1 MITPESP
8 VPETDL
14 PESMLPPSTHAP
26 NVGGL
31 EMDEIE
37 PVEPWR
43 PLVVPAIIVVVGL
56 AIAWA
61 LFAHFGRSK
70 PDASATLIKQY
81 VYQVMVDSGE
91 SPQGPGMPGT
101 LPEQDETVV
110 MVQARITNISTE
122 PLTIF
127 DVVSDVKMPGQAT
140 GDQSSAALPGDI
152 DRFMQRFPE
161 LRAMSMAPLAR
172 HTVIPPGSSAEGLM
186 VFAYP
191 WTKAQWTQRKS
202 GQLIVSFQHGQS
214 VTVPLQ

>member
-14 PESMLPPSTHAP
+14 PEATLPASAHTP

-37 PVEPWR
+37 PTDPWR
-43 PLVVPAIIVVVGL
+43 PLVVPAIIVIVGL

-70 PDASATLIKQY
+70 PDASVTMLRQY
-81 VYQVMVDSGE
+81 AYQVLVDLGE
-91 SPQGPGMPGT
+91 SPQGPGMPGK
-101 LPEQDETVV
+101 LPEQDETVLL
-110 MVQARITNISTE
+110 VQARVTNISKD

-127 DVVSDVKMPGQAT
+127 DLVSDVKLPGQAS

-152 DRFMQRFPE
+152 DRFMERFPQ
-161 LRAMSMAPLAR
+161 LTSMKMAPLAR
-172 HTVIPPGSSAEGLM
+172 HTVIPAGGSAEGLM

-191 WTKAQWTQRKS
+191 WNKDQWTQHKN
-202 GQLIVSFQHGQS
+202 GNVIISFQHGR
-214 VTVPLQ
+214 TVLLPLQ

>member
-8 VPETDL
+8 LPETPL
-14 PESMLPPSTHAP
+14 SESSLSATAQTP

-37 PVEPWR
+37 PTDPWR

-70 PDASATLIKQY
+70 PDASATMLRQL
-81 VYQVMVDSGE
+81 VYPVQVDSGE
-91 SPQGPGMPGT
+91 SPQGQGMPGT
-101 LPEQDETVV
+101 VPEQNETVIL
-110 MVQARITNISTE
+110 VQARVTNISKQ

-127 DVVSDVKMPGQAT
+127 DLVSDVKLNGEAF
-140 GDQSSAALPGDI
+140 GSQSSAALPADV

-161 LRAMSMAPLAR
+161 LRSMNMAPLTR
-172 HTVIPPGSSAEGLM
+172 HTVIAPGGSAEGLM

-191 WTKAQWTQRKS
+191 WTKGQWSQHKG
-202 GQLIVSFQHGQS
+202 GQIIISFQNGRS
-214 VTVPLQ
+214 VMLPLQ

>member
-1 MITPESP
+1 MITPESSDR
-8 VPETDL
+8 ET
-14 PESMLPPSTHAP
+14 PQEESSLAPSAQTP
-26 NVGGL
+26 NVGAL

-37 PVEPWR
+37 PTEPWR

-61 LFAHFGRSK
+61 LFAIYGRTK
-70 PDASATLIKQY
+70 PDASATLLRQY
-81 VYQVMVDSGE
+81 VYQVQVDSGE

-110 MVQARITNISTE
+110 LVQARVTNISKD

-127 DVVSDVKMPGQAT
+127 DLVSDVKMPKQAT

-152 DRFMQRFPE
+152 DRFMQRFPQ
-161 LRAMSMAPLAR
+161 LTAMSMAPLTR
-172 HTVIPPGSSAEGLM
+172 HTVIPPGGSTEGLM

-202 GQLIVSFQHGQS
+202 GQVIISFQHGQS
-214 VTVPLQ
+214 VALPLQ

>member
-8 VPETDL
+8 LPET
-14 PESMLPPSTHAP
+14 PQEEPSLSPSARTP

-37 PVEPWR
+37 PTEPWR

-61 LFAHFGRSK
+61 LFAHFGRTK
-70 PDASATLIKQY
+70 PDASATLLRQY
-81 VYQVMVDSGE
+81 VYQVQVDSGE

-110 MVQARITNISTE
+110 LVQARVTNISKD

-127 DVVSDVKMPGQAT
+127 DLVSDVKMPRQST
-140 GDQSSAALPGDI
+140 GDQSSAALPEDI
-152 DRFMQRFPE
+152 DRFMQRFPQ
-161 LRAMSMAPLAR
+161 LTAMKMDPLTR
-172 HTVIPPGSSAEGLM
+172 HTVIPPGGSAQGLM

-191 WTKAQWTQRKS
+191 WNKAQWTQHKS
-202 GQLIVSFQHGQS
+202 GQIIISFQHGQS
-214 VTVPLQ
+214 VALPLQ

>member
-8 VPETDL
+8 LPETPL
-14 PESMLPPSTHAP
+14 TEPSLAATAQTP

-37 PVEPWR
+37 PTDPWR

-61 LFAHFGRSK
+61 LFAHFGQSK
-70 PDASATLIKQY
+70 PDASATMLHQL
-81 VYQVMVDSGE
+81 VYPVQVDSGE

-101 LPEQDETVV
+101 VPEQDETVV
-110 MVQARITNISTE
+110 LVQARVTNISKQ

-127 DVVSDVKMPGQAT
+127 DLVSEVKLPGQAT
-140 GDQSSAALPGDI
+140 GDQSSAALPEDI
-152 DRFMQRFPE
+152 DRFMQRFPQ
-161 LRAMSMAPLAR
+161 LISMSMAPLTR
-172 HTVIPPGSSAEGLM
+172 HTVIAPGGSAEGLM

-191 WTKAQWTQRKS
+191 WAKDKWSQHKDAQ
-202 GQLIVSFQHGQS
+202 IVISFQNGRS
-214 VTVPLQ
+214 VMLPLQ

>member
-1 MITPESP
+1 MITRESP
-8 VPETDL
+8 VPES
-14 PESMLPPSTHAP
+14 PQEESSLPPSARTP

-37 PVEPWR
+37 PAEPWR

-61 LFAHFGRSK
+61 LFAHFGRTK
-70 PDASATLIKQY
+70 PDASATLVRQY
-81 VYQVMVDSGE
+81 VYQVQVDSGE

-110 MVQARITNISTE
+110 LVQARVTNISKD

-127 DVVSDVKMPGQAT
+127 DLVSDVKMPGQAT

-152 DRFMQRFPE
+152 DRFMQRFPQ
-161 LRAMSMAPLAR
+161 LTAMKMDPLTR
-172 HTVIPPGSSAEGLM
+172 HTVIPPGGSAEGLM

-202 GQLIVSFQHGQS
+202 GQVIISFQHGQS
-214 VTVPLQ
+214 VALPLQ

>member
-1 MITPESP
+1 MITPEPS
-8 VPETDL
+8 VPETPLEESPL
-14 PESMLPPSTHAP
+14 PASAQTP
-26 NVGGL
+26 NVGAL

-37 PVEPWR
+37 PTDPWR
-43 PLVVPAIIVVVGL
+43 PLVVPAIIVIVGL

-70 PDASATLIKQY
+70 PDASATLLRQF
-81 VYQVMVDSGE
+81 VYQVQVASGE

-101 LPEQDETVV
+101 VPEQDETVV
-110 MVQARITNISTE
+110 LVQARVTNISKD

-127 DVVSDVKMPGQAT
+127 DLVSDVKMPGQAT

-152 DRFMQRFPE
+152 DRFMQRFPQ
-161 LRAMSMAPLAR
+161 LTAMSMAPLMR
-172 HTVIPPGSSAEGLM
+172 HTVIPPGGSTEGLM

-202 GQLIVSFQHGQS
+202 GQVIISFQHGRS
-214 VTVPLQ
+214 VALPLQ